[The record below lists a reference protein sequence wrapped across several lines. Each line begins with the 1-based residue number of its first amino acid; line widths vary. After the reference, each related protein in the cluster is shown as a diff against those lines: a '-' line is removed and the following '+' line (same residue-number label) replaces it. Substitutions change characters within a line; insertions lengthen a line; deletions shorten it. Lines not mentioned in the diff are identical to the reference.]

1 MVPLLALAALAAQP
15 MAPPRSGPSAVAQVS
30 VRIVR
35 PARVVA
41 GRTSEPHTPATLVVS
56 EPDGSRKSLNV
67 VEFP

>member
-1 MVPLLALAALAAQP
+1 